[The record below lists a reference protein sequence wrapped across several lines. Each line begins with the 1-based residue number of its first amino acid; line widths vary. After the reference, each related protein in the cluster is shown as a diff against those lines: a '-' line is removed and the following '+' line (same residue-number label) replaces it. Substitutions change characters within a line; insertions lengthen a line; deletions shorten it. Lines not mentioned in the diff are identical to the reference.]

1 MLMRAGAF
9 RTLSTLLALAMA
21 ADASAQ
27 PITLKFSHFLG
38 PTSFFQVDVV
48 EPWAKELEAKTN
60 GKVKVEIYDGTSPVG
75 KVTEQASKAQAG
87 AVDIALGLRG
97 AEGDRFPGSS
107 IIELPFLVP
116 SAALGSHALWTLYKD
131 GALADEYKDYK
142 VLALFVHNPGLI
154 HTTSKRV
161 VTPSDL
167 KGLRLRAPNKT
178 VAAAL
183 EHVGAVPVVLQVDD
197 VMPAVKE
204 GRIEGIVTNW
214 GNPLAG
220 LQRLHEVPHRYAV
233 LHVGLFRGH
242 EPGELRR
249 VFRRIAAK
257 HWIQSRVT
265 PGSQS
270 LVRIGI
276 SGTNPSVTAP
286 IHPVTRSSLPRPRPW
301 RNGKP
306 SSSL

>member
-1 MLMRAGAF
+1 MRA
-9 RTLSTLLALAMA
+9 RILSFAVLLAFAFGLS
-21 ADASAQ
+21 DVDAQ

-38 PTSFFQVDVV
+38 PTSFFQLDVV

-60 GKVKVEIYDGTSPVG
+60 GKVKVEIHDGTSPLG

-116 SAALGSHALWTLYKD
+116 NAALGSHALWTLYKE
-131 GALADEYKDYK
+131 GALADEYKEYK

-167 KGLRLRAPNKT
+167 KGLRLRSPNKT

-183 EHVGAVPVVLQVDD
+183 EHLGAVPVVLQVDD
-197 VMPAVKE
+197 VMPLSTPPSPQPLGHRPA
-204 GRIEGIVTNW
+204 RCHPYS
-214 GNPLAG
+214 GNSILTSSVIFR
-220 LQRLHEVPHRYAV
+220 QRA
-233 LHVGLFRGH
+233 
-242 EPGELRR
+242 
-249 VFRRIAAK
+249 I
-257 HWIQSRVT
+257 WS
-265 PGSQS
+265 
-270 LVRIGI
+270 
-276 SGTNPSVTAP
+276 
-286 IHPVTRSSLPRPRPW
+286 
-301 RNGKP
+301 
-306 SSSL
+306 